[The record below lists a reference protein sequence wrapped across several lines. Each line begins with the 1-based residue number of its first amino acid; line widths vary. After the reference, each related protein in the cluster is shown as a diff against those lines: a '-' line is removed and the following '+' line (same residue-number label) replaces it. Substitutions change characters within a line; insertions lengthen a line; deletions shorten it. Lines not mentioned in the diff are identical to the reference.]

1 MDMYEVCKFYAML
14 VLRSCFVFLS
24 IGRPPRFTRSHTL
37 FPHTALFRSCAA
49 RLQYTQPAVHGL
61 AARQHKTA
69 CQPISACVKFGRNR
83 KVEWKLDCRFA
94 SHRSC
99 DPAVCVL
106 VLKKIG
112 RASCR
117 ERVCQYV

>member
-1 MDMYEVCKFYAML
+1 ML
-14 VLRSCFVFLS
+14 RFVS
-24 IGRPPRFTRSHTL
+24 DGAWADDSKGC
-37 FPHTALFRSCAA
+37 ALGICAA
-49 RLQYTQPAVHGL
+49 RLEYTQPAVHGL